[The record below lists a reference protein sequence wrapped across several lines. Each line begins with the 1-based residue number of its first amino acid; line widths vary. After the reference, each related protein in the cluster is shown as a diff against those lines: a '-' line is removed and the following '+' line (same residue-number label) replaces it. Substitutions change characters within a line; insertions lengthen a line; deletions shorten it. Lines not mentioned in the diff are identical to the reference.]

1 MTKLKLFLK
10 SIGYSV
16 KLIYHSSGILMLVYL
31 LLNLSEAT
39 ITLFSAFAIKYIL
52 DNLVGGAIRINV
64 LLLWIVLYVVSL
76 VLRQVNISVKSILYD
91 SIFQKAEH
99 LYDCNLL
106 DKLAGLSLSVI
117 DSSKGRDMIEDVR
130 YTKNTAVYTAYRAA
144 EAISLFYTFIVAY
157 IVIARFNIWFSLI
170 FLVLTIPGIILNLLF
185 DIKSEELRRSKAPD
199 VRRFSYY
206 RWMLTDAW
214 PAKDVRMYDLTESVK
229 ARYKEE
235 KDKYV
240 AANKALDK
248 RKAALLIL
256 AEAVQRSGE
265 IIFIVFVVYTA
276 IAGKISIGDVA
287 LYISLALTISDS
299 FAHMLFVLTM
309 GCERAANSMGRLFEF
324 LNIKTDGEKENC
336 RPLHGFESITFENV
350 YFKYPYTENYV
361 LSGVS
366 FTMNKGEKMSII
378 GINGAGKSTII
389 KLMLGLYQIDSGQ
402 ILINGYPMSDY
413 DIRQVRGLFSVLF
426 QSFAQYHLTLR
437 ENVAMS
443 SLENIENDAE
453 IERALAKS
461 GIFENN
467 KLLFEDGLESNMTR
481 QFDDKG
487 IELSRGQWQKIA
499 LARAYFKNAP
509 IVIFD
514 EPSAALDA
522 EAEDRI
528 FKDFQSLS
536 DSKTAIMISHR
547 ISSARMSD
555 KIIVLD
561 NGSIIEEGTHDQLI
575 KTDGLYAK
583 MYHLQH
589 EKYIVKEEVV

>member
-1 MTKLKLFLK
+1 
-10 SIGYSV
+10 
-16 KLIYHSSGILMLVYL
+16 
-31 LLNLSEAT
+31 
-39 ITLFSAFAIKYIL
+39 
-52 DNLVGGAIRINV
+52 
-64 LLLWIVLYVVSL
+64 
-76 VLRQVNISVKSILYD
+76 
-91 SIFQKAEH
+91 
-99 LYDCNLL
+99 
-106 DKLAGLSLSVI
+106 
-117 DSSKGRDMIEDVR
+117 
-130 YTKNTAVYTAYRAA
+130 
-144 EAISLFYTFIVAY
+144 
-157 IVIARFNIWFSLI
+157 
-170 FLVLTIPGIILNLLF
+170 
-185 DIKSEELRRSKAPD
+185 
-199 VRRFSYY
+199 
-206 RWMLTDAW
+206 
-214 PAKDVRMYDLTESVK
+214 
-229 ARYKEE
+229 
-235 KDKYV
+235 
-240 AANKALDK
+240 
-248 RKAALLIL
+248 
-256 AEAVQRSGE
+256 
-265 IIFIVFVVYTA
+265 
-276 IAGKISIGDVA
+276 
-287 LYISLALTISDS
+287 
-299 FAHMLFVLTM
+299 
-309 GCERAANSMGRLFEF
+309 
-324 LNIKTDGEKENC
+324 
-336 RPLHGFESITFENV
+336 
-350 YFKYPYTENYV
+350 
-361 LSGVS
+361 
-366 FTMNKGEKMSII
+366 MNKGEKMSII

>member
-1 MTKLKLFLK
+1 
-10 SIGYSV
+10 
-16 KLIYHSSGILMLVYL
+16 
-31 LLNLSEAT
+31 
-39 ITLFSAFAIKYIL
+39 
-52 DNLVGGAIRINV
+52 
-64 LLLWIVLYVVSL
+64 
-76 VLRQVNISVKSILYD
+76 
-91 SIFQKAEH
+91 
-99 LYDCNLL
+99 
-106 DKLAGLSLSVI
+106 
-117 DSSKGRDMIEDVR
+117 
-130 YTKNTAVYTAYRAA
+130 
-144 EAISLFYTFIVAY
+144 
-157 IVIARFNIWFSLI
+157 
-170 FLVLTIPGIILNLLF
+170 
-185 DIKSEELRRSKAPD
+185 
-199 VRRFSYY
+199 
-206 RWMLTDAW
+206 
-214 PAKDVRMYDLTESVK
+214 
-229 ARYKEE
+229 
-235 KDKYV
+235 
-240 AANKALDK
+240 
-248 RKAALLIL
+248 
-256 AEAVQRSGE
+256 
-265 IIFIVFVVYTA
+265 
-276 IAGKISIGDVA
+276 
-287 LYISLALTISDS
+287 
-299 FAHMLFVLTM
+299 
-309 GCERAANSMGRLFEF
+309 
-324 LNIKTDGEKENC
+324 
-336 RPLHGFESITFENV
+336 
-350 YFKYPYTENYV
+350 
-361 LSGVS
+361 
-366 FTMNKGEKMSII
+366 
-378 GINGAGKSTII
+378 
-389 KLMLGLYQIDSGQ
+389 
-402 ILINGYPMSDY
+402 
-413 DIRQVRGLFSVLF
+413 
-426 QSFAQYHLTLR
+426 
-437 ENVAMS
+437 MS